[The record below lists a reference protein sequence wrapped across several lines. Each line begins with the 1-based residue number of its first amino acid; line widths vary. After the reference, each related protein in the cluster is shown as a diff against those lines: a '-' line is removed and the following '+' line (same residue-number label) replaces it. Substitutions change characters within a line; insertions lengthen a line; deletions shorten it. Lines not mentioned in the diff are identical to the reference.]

1 MAGGSG
7 HDLANR
13 MVVDGAGNAYAVG
26 FLESAGSASMGT
38 RTLTLAGNQH
48 LFVWRF
54 PLGWL

>member
-1 MAGGSG
+1 
-7 HDLANR
+7 